1 MYNGRVKTLVLR
13 AAFVA
18 IPFMIVACDYGM
30 SIRQVNPPDRVTRG
44 SATTNAQIIVNV
56 ETAES
61 LIGNISYLTGVK
73 LTNVSSASIT
83 VFKIDL
89 LAKNKTYENEPSR
102 FTVYPLTI
110 QPGGTERVPAYFH
123 LDDDVW
129 NTFQKPADLRVYYRI
144 GNEQRVAHA
153 SIIGEEKGLKQLFH
167 RD

>member
-18 IPFMIVACDYGM
+18 IPFMVVACDFGM
-30 SIRQVNPPDRVTRG
+30 SIRQVNPPDRVSQG
-44 SATTNAQIIVNV
+44 NAAKDAQIVVNV
-56 ETAES
+56 EATER
-61 LIGNISYLTGVK
+61 LIGNTSYLTGVN
-73 LTNVSSASIT
+73 LTNISDVSIAVSN
-83 VFKIDL
+83 IDL
-89 LAKNKTYENEPSR
+89 LAQNKTYENEPTR

-110 QPGGTERVPAYFH
+110 HPGGTERVGIYFH

-129 NTFQKPADLRVYYRI
+129 NTFQKPADLRVYYQI

-153 SIIGEEKGLKQLFH
+153 RIIGEEKGLKRLFL